1 MINSSLDIV
10 HQIVKISHLPHS
22 VTQYRLLNLHVIER
36 ADRVMKEFILTLEN
50 CSGAHRLRVKLI
62 LSLVWDILLITLA
75 VKEAFYFPGK
85 VKLE

>member
-1 MINSSLDIV
+1 M
-10 HQIVKISHLPHS
+10 
-22 VTQYRLLNLHVIER
+22 
-36 ADRVMKEFILTLEN
+36 MKEFILTLEN